1 MKCSKAG
8 QFYGNTNETVFL
20 DGLILNDADY
30 LQDRVD
36 WHYHENAYF
45 TFILEGSVLEGN
57 KKGINECTA
66 GSLLFHHWQDAHYN
80 IGSKEF
86 TRGFHVEIKPSW
98 FESFDIPVTITEGSI
113 NIADPGVKILMYNI
127 FKETKL
133 AGKAR
138 QLAIDA
144 LLIQTFGL
152 LSKATK
158 DAGKRKPQWVN
169 KVKDALHAEAEQW
182 QLIDLAKLGNIHP
195 VHLSRDFPKY
205 FHATLGDYIRSIK
218 IQRALSLLPNKDLSL
233 TDIAIQCDFA
243 DQSHFIRSFKA
254 SQQLTPLRYRKLM
267 LKKEKR

>member
-8 QFYGNTNETVFL
+8 QFYGKTNETVFL

-30 LQDRVD
+30 LHGRVD
-36 WHYHENAYF
+36 WHYHENPYF
-45 TFILEGSVLEGN
+45 TFLLQGSVLEGN
-57 KKGINECTA
+57 KKVINECAA

-80 IGSKEF
+80 IGSKEV

-98 FESFDIPVTITEGSI
+98 FAAFEIPANIIEGSI
-113 NIADPGVKILMYNI
+113 NIADPRVKILMYNI

-133 AGKAR
+133 GGEAR

-144 LLIQTFGL
+144 LLVEAFSL
-152 LSKATK
+152 LSRSTK
-158 DAGKRKPQWVN
+158 TADKKRPAWVN
-169 KVKDALHAEAEQW
+169 KVKDALHAAPENW
-182 QLIDLAKLGNIHP
+182 QLMDLAKLANIHP

>member
-8 QFYGNTNETVFL
+8 QFYGKTNETVFL

-30 LQDRVD
+30 LHDRVD

-57 KKGINECTA
+57 KKAINECSS

-86 TRGFHVEIKPSW
+86 TRGFHVEIQPSW
-98 FESFDIPVTITEGSI
+98 FAAFDILPNTIQGSI
-113 NIADPGVKILMYNI
+113 NIADPGIKILMYNI

-133 AGKAR
+133 AGKTR
-138 QLAIDA
+138 QLAIDT
-144 LLIQTFGL
+144 LLIKTFGL
-152 LSKATK
+152 LSQATK
-158 DAGKRKPQWVN
+158 AAGKGRPAWVN
-169 KVKDALHAEAEQW
+169 KVKDALQAAPENW
-182 QLIDLAKLGNIHP
+182 QLMDLAKLGNIHP

-205 FHATLGDYIRSIK
+205 FHANLGDYIRSIK

-233 TDIAIQCDFA
+233 TDIAIECDFA

-254 SQQLTPLRYRKLM
+254 SQQLTPLRYRKLL
-267 LKKEKR
+267 LKKEQR

>member
-1 MKCSKAG
+1 M
-8 QFYGNTNETVFL
+8 
-20 DGLILNDADY
+20 
-30 LQDRVD
+30 
-36 WHYHENAYF
+36 
-45 TFILEGSVLEGN
+45 
-57 KKGINECTA
+57 
-66 GSLLFHHWQDAHYN
+66 
-80 IGSKEF
+80 
-86 TRGFHVEIKPSW
+86 
-98 FESFDIPVTITEGSI
+98 
-113 NIADPGVKILMYNI
+113 
-127 FKETKL
+127 
-133 AGKAR
+133 
-138 QLAIDA
+138 AIDA

-152 LSKATK
+152 LSQATK

-169 KVKDALHAEAEQW
+169 KVKEALHAEPEQW

-218 IQRALSLLPNKDLSL
+218 IQRALSLLPNKELSL